1 MSLAPRLLKGAIIA
15 IDSDNPLLTS
25 VTVFQYNPH
34 TLTRRLE
41 PQMMG
46 GENRA
51 EPLRIRGA
59 PVETIDVEI
68 EIDASDQL
76 EKGGVTAFA
85 MGIYPQLSALEML
98 VYPRSTRVIA
108 NEKLLKQGT
117 IEIIPPEAPL
127 TLFVWGPARILPVQI
142 TSFSITEEIHDTKL
156 NPLQAKVSLS
166 MRVLSYN
173 DLPPD
178 HKGHKIFL
186 AHQVAKEVMA
196 AIGSSGSLGS
206 VVGSNFSIL

>member
-1 MSLAPRLLKGAIIA
+1 MTISPRLLKGAIVA
-15 IDSDNPLLTS
+15 IDPDNPLAS
-25 VTVFQYNPH
+25 VTVFQYNPS

-41 PQMMG
+41 PQTLG
-46 GENRA
+46 GESRA

-76 EKGGVTAFA
+76 EKGGLTAFA

-98 VYPRSTRVIA
+98 IYPKSSNVIA
-108 NEKLLKQGT
+108 NEALLKQGT
-117 IEIIPPEAPL
+117 IEIVPPEAPL
-127 TLFVWGPARILPVQI
+127 TLFVWGPSRVLPVQI
-142 TSFSITEEIHDTKL
+142 KSFSITEEVHDTRL

-173 DLPPD
+173 DLPSD
-178 HKGHKIFL
+178 HAGHKIFL

-196 AIGSSGSLGS
+196 TAGSTGNLGS
-206 VVGSNFSIL
+206 VVGSNIKLL

>member
-1 MSLAPRLLKGAIIA
+1 MTISPRLLKGAIVA
-15 IDSDNPLLTS
+15 IDPNNPLAS

-41 PQMMG
+41 PQMVG

-51 EPLRIRGA
+51 EPLRIKGA

-68 EIDASDQL
+68 EIDAADQL
-76 EKGGVTAFA
+76 EQGGFSASM

-98 VYPRSTRVIA
+98 VYPKTKQVIA
-108 NEKLLKQGT
+108 NEDLLKKGT
-117 IEIIPPEAPL
+117 IEIVPPEAPL
-127 TLFVWGPARILPVQI
+127 TLFVWGPSRILPVQI
-142 TSFSITEEIHDTKL
+142 KSFSITEEVHDTRL

-173 DLPPD
+173 DLPSD
-178 HKGHKIFL
+178 HAGHKIFL

-196 AIGSSGSLGS
+196 TVGSIGNLGS
-206 VVGSNFSIL
+206 VVGSNIKLL

>member
-1 MSLAPRLLKGAIIA
+1 MTISPRLLKGAIVA
-15 IDSDNPLLTS
+15 IDPNNPLAS

-41 PQMMG
+41 PQMVG

-51 EPLRIRGA
+51 EPLRIKGA

-68 EIDASDQL
+68 EIDAADQL
-76 EKGGVTAFA
+76 EQGGFSASM

-98 VYPRSTRVIA
+98 VYPKTKQVIA
-108 NEKLLKQGT
+108 NEDLLKKGT
-117 IEIIPPEAPL
+117 IEIVPPEAPL
-127 TLFVWGPARILPVQI
+127 TLFVWGPSRILPVQI
-142 TSFSITEEIHDTKL
+142 KSFSITEEVHDTRL

-173 DLPPD
+173 DLPSD
-178 HKGHKIFL
+178 HAGHKIFL

-196 AIGSSGSLGS
+196 TVGSVGNLGS
-206 VVGSNFSIL
+206 VVGSNIKLL

>member
-1 MSLAPRLLKGAIIA
+1 MTISPRLLKGAIVA
-15 IDSDNPLLTS
+15 IDPDNPLAS
-25 VTVFQYNPH
+25 VTVFQYNPS

-41 PQMMG
+41 PQTMG

-51 EPLRIRGA
+51 EPLRIKGA

-68 EIDASDQL
+68 EIDAADQL
-76 EKGGVTAFA
+76 DQGGFSATA

-98 VYPRSTRVIA
+98 VYPKTKQVIA
-108 NEKLLKQGT
+108 NEALLKQGT
-117 IEIIPPEAPL
+117 IEIVPPEAPL
-127 TLFVWGPARILPVQI
+127 TLFVWGPSRVLPVQI
-142 TSFSITEEIHDTKL
+142 KSFSITEEVHDTRL

-173 DLPPD
+173 DLPSD
-178 HKGHKIFL
+178 HAGHKIFL

-196 AIGSSGSLGS
+196 TVGSVGNLGS
-206 VVGSNFSIL
+206 VVGSNIKLL

>member
-1 MSLAPRLLKGAIIA
+1 MTISPRLLKGAIVA
-15 IDSDNPLLTS
+15 IDPNNPLAS

-41 PQMMG
+41 PQTVG

-51 EPLRIRGA
+51 EPLRIKGA

-68 EIDASDQL
+68 EIDAADQL
-76 EKGGVTAFA
+76 ERGGFSASM

-98 VYPRSTRVIA
+98 VYPKTKQVIA
-108 NEKLLKQGT
+108 NEALLKQGT
-117 IEIIPPEAPL
+117 IEIVPPEAPL
-127 TLFVWGPARILPVQI
+127 TLFVWGPARVLPVQI
-142 TSFSITEEIHDTKL
+142 KSFSITEEVHDTKL

-173 DLPPD
+173 DLPSD
-178 HKGHKIFL
+178 HAGHKIFL

-196 AIGSSGSLGS
+196 TVGSVGNLGS
-206 VVGSNFSIL
+206 VVGSNIKLL

>member
-1 MSLAPRLLKGAIIA
+1 MTTAPRLLKGAIVA
-15 IDSDNPLLTS
+15 IDPNNPLAS

-41 PQMMG
+41 PQMVG
-46 GENRA
+46 GESRA
-51 EPLRIRGA
+51 EPLRIKGA

-68 EIDASDQL
+68 EIDAADQL
-76 EKGGVTAFA
+76 ERGGISASF

-98 VYPRSTRVIA
+98 VYPKSKQVIA
-108 NEKLLKQGT
+108 NEALLKQGT
-117 IEIIPPEAPL
+117 IEIVPPEAPL
-127 TLFVWGPARILPVQI
+127 TLFVWGPSRILPVQI
-142 TSFSITEEIHDTKL
+142 KSFSITEEVHDTRL

-173 DLPPD
+173 DLPSD

-196 AIGSSGSLGS
+196 TVGSVGNLGS
-206 VVGSNFSIL
+206 VVGSNIKLL

>member
-1 MSLAPRLLKGAIIA
+1 MTISPRLLKGAIVA
-15 IDSDNPLLTS
+15 IDPNNPLAS

-41 PQMMG
+41 PQMVG
-46 GENRA
+46 GESRA
-51 EPLRIRGA
+51 EPLRIKGA

-68 EIDASDQL
+68 EIDAADQL
-76 EKGGVTAFA
+76 ERGGISASF

-98 VYPRSTRVIA
+98 VYPKSKQVIA
-108 NEKLLKQGT
+108 NEALLKQGT
-117 IEIIPPEAPL
+117 IEIVPPEAPL
-127 TLFVWGPARILPVQI
+127 TLFVWGPSRILPVQI
-142 TSFSITEEIHDTKL
+142 KSFSITEEVHDTRL

-173 DLPPD
+173 DLPSD

-196 AIGSSGSLGS
+196 TVGSVGNLGS
-206 VVGSNFSIL
+206 VVGSNIKLL

>member
-1 MSLAPRLLKGAIIA
+1 MSIAPRLLKGAIVA
-15 IDSDNPLLTS
+15 IDPNNPLAS

-41 PQMMG
+41 PQTTG

-51 EPLRIRGA
+51 EPLRIKGA

-76 EKGGVTAFA
+76 ERGGVSASL

-98 VYPRSTRVIA
+98 IYPKSKQVIA
-108 NEKLLKQGT
+108 NEALLKQGT
-117 IEIIPPEAPL
+117 IEIVPPEAPL
-127 TLFVWGPARILPVQI
+127 TLFVWGPSRVLPVQI
-142 TSFSITEEIHDTKL
+142 KSFSITEEVHDTKL

-173 DLPPD
+173 DLPSD

-196 AIGSSGSLGS
+196 VVGSAGSLGS
-206 VVGSNFSIL
+206 VVGSNIKLL